1 MVKAS
6 HSHFIV
12 VALLVLYCVLVS
24 LFSGDLDDNR
34 VMWLW
39 MGVGLSVCRIVQTRI
54 SAYRQ
59 AQWELR
65 QQPGAMDPRLI
76 PNPAYSRQF
85 ATAQE
90 RYSIHEKD
98 RAWREKFVS

>member
-1 MVKAS
+1 
-6 HSHFIV
+6 
-12 VALLVLYCVLVS
+12 LYCVLVS

-39 MGVGLSVCRIVQTRI
+39 MGVGLSVCRIVQTRV

-59 AQWELR
+59 AQWEMKR
-65 QQPGAMDPRLI
+65 YAGMMPSRPFPSPAYAQQPV
-76 PNPAYSRQF
+76 
-85 ATAQE
+85 TAQE
-90 RYSIHEKD
+90 RYSVQKKD